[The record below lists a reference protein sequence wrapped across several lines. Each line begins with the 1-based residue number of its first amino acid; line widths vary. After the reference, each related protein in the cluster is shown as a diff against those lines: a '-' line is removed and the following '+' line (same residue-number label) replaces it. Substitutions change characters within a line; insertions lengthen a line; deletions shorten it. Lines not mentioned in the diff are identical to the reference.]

1 MTSRLEPVTSNSL
14 TVPPDSGPIDL
25 GDIPLKATATKV
37 TSPPPH

>member
-25 GDIPLKATATKV
+25 GEIPLKTDTTI
-37 TSPPPH
+37 TSPPPR